1 MLSLGSL
8 AFAQPWAL
16 GALIALPAIWWLL
29 RLTPPMPKRIVFPP
43 ISLLLDIVTE
53 RESSARTPWWI
64 LLLRLL
70 IAALIIFAASRPLIN
85 AEAEIG
91 SSGPVLLVVDNGW
104 ASADRWDVRRDVALA
119 ITERAVR
126 SSRPVL
132 LLATAPPADGSAI
145 SVVSLS
151 AATARS
157 SIAKLTPSPWPTDR
171 GQATEA
177 VIDWSGG
184 FSGLADIRWLSDG
197 LDGPGADTLSERL
210 STLGRV
216 TIYGATG
223 TAVTLLRPPRSTPK
237 GLEMTLERSFATT
250 PERPLTVRG
259 LDDEGQVQ
267 VEGEALFVEGEL
279 QTNMTL
285 SGPSEILNRVARLQ
299 IGSGAH
305 AGSVVLLDQRWR
317 RRPVGI
323 IDIDGAAAAAQ
334 PLLSNSYYIERA
346 LQGATTV
353 RRGSLASLLS
363 QPTAI
368 LVIPDGIELAEN
380 EIQTVERWI
389 ADGGILVRFAGPGLA
404 RRTGDVLPGGVTD
417 TLLPVTLRAGDRV
430 IGGAMSW
437 RQPMSLQP
445 FPESSPFAGL
455 SVPRDVKVGR
465 QVLAQPTPDLSEK
478 TWAALSDGTPL
489 VTAERREQGWVV
501 LFHTSPNTSW
511 SNLPISGIFVEMM
524 QRIAALGRGVKTTGD
539 TQPLPPIKIMDAFGR
554 TGPPAANVQP
564 IDVATVD
571 TERASEKNPPGIYG
585 ADDFK
590 RAFNLSTSL
599 SPLRR
604 LPVPDGWVS
613 AGYEKPAER
622 NITGWLF
629 LAALALFLL
638 DTALGLWVR
647 AGGGNLRRQSVT
659 AVALAL
665 VFSCVFA
672 TRGFA
677 DERFALENSLET
689 RLAYL
694 ETGNARLDT
703 NSLQGL
709 AGLTVMMAR
718 RTAAELGPPQPVQ
731 PGIDDLSFFPLIY
744 WPVTSDYELDDIS
757 SLAAKEYLRNG
768 GTILFD
774 TQDRGG
780 GIQAA
785 ILRDIAE
792 RLDLPTLIPVD
803 ASHVLTR
810 SFYLLDTFPGRY
822 ADSSLWVER
831 AGERVNDG
839 VSPIIAGGNDW
850 ASAWAMDEAQRPLYP
865 VVPGGERQREMAFRF
880 GINLVMYVLTGNYKA
895 DQVHMPAIIKRL
907 GQ

>member
-1 MLSLGSL
+1 MLSLGPL

-16 GALIALPAIWWLL
+16 GALIVLPAIWWLL
-29 RLTPPMPKRIVFPP
+29 RLTPPMPERIVFPP
-43 ISLLLDIVTE
+43 IRLLLDIVTE
-53 RESSARTPWWI
+53 RETSARTPWWI
-64 LLLRLL
+64 LLLRLV
-70 IAALIIFAASRPLIN
+70 IAALIIFAASRPLMN

-91 SSGPVLLVVDNGW
+91 ANGPVLLVVDNGW
-104 ASADRWDVRRDVALA
+104 ASADRWDVRRDVVLA

-126 SSRPVL
+126 SSRQVL
-132 LLATAPPADGSAI
+132 LLATAPSADGSAI
-145 SVVSLS
+145 TVASLS
-151 AATARS
+151 AATARA
-157 SIAKLTPSPWPTDR
+157 SIAKLSPSPWPTDR

-177 VIDWSGG
+177 VIDWSGR

-197 LDGPGADTLSERL
+197 LDGPGVEALSERL

-216 TIYGATG
+216 TVYGATG
-223 TAVTLLRPPRSTPK
+223 TPVTLLRPPRSTPK
-237 GLEMTLERSFATT
+237 GLEMTLERPYAATSD
-250 PERPLTVRG
+250 RPMKIRG
-259 LDDEGQVQ
+259 LDDEGRVQ
-267 VEGEALFVEGEL
+267 VEGEALFAEGALE
-279 QTNMTL
+279 TNLTL
-285 SGPSEILNRVARLQ
+285 SAPSEILNRVERLQ

-346 LQGATTV
+346 LEGSTTV
-353 RRGSLASLLS
+353 RRGSLPSLFS
-363 QPTAI
+363 QPMAI

-380 EIQTVERWI
+380 EVQNVERWI
-389 ADGGILVRFAGPGLA
+389 AEGGILVRFAGPGLA
-404 RRTGDVLPGGVTD
+404 RRTGNVLPGGKAD
-417 TLLPVTLRAGDRV
+417 SLLPVTLRAGDRV

-437 RQPMSLQP
+437 RQPMSLKP
-445 FPESSPFAGL
+445 FPEGSPFAGL
-455 SVPRDVKVGR
+455 SVPRDVKIGR
-465 QVLAQPTPDLSEK
+465 QVLAQPTPDLNDK

-489 VTAERREQGWVV
+489 VTAERRDQGWVV

-511 SNLPISGIFVEMM
+511 SNLPISGVFVEMM
-524 QRIAALGRGVKTTGD
+524 QRIAALGRGVKTTRD
-539 TQPLPPIKIMDAFGR
+539 TPPLPPIKIMDAFGR
-554 TGPPAANVQP
+554 VGAPTANVQP
-564 IDVATVD
+564 IDAAAVD
-571 TERASEKNPPGIYG
+571 TEIVSEKNPPGIYG

-604 LPVPDGWVS
+604 LPVPDGWS
-613 AGYEKPAER
+613 QAGYEKPAER
-622 NITGWLF
+622 DITGWLF
-629 LAALALFLL
+629 LAALVLFLL

-647 AGGGNLRRQSVT
+647 AGGARLGRQTATAVTVVFALSAFTVT
-659 AVALAL
+659 AVH
-665 VFSCVFA
+665 
-672 TRGFA
+672 A
-677 DERFALENSLET
+677 DEKFALENSLET

-694 ETGNARLDT
+694 ETGNPRVDGDSAL
-703 NSLQGL
+703 GL
-709 AGLTVMMAR
+709 TGLTVMLAR
-718 RTAAELGPPQPVQ
+718 RTAAELGPPQPIE

-744 WPVTSDYELDDIS
+744 WPVTPDYELDDVS
-757 SLAAKEYLRNG
+757 SLAVKEYLRNG
-768 GTILFD
+768 GTVLFD

-780 GIQAA
+780 GAQATV
-785 ILRDIAE
+785 LRDIAE
-792 RLDLPTLIPVD
+792 RLDLPALIPVD

-810 SFYLLDTFPGRY
+810 SFYLMDTFPGRY
-822 ADSSLWVER
+822 AGSTLWVER

-850 ASAWAMDEAQRPLYP
+850 AAAWAMDEAQRPLYP
-865 VVPGGERQREMAFRF
+865 VVPGGERQREMAYRF

>member
-1 MLSLGSL
+1 MLSLGPL

-16 GALIALPAIWWLL
+16 AALIALPAIWWLL

-43 ISLLLDIVTE
+43 IRLLLGIVTE
-53 RESSARTPWWI
+53 RETSARTPWWI
-64 LLLRLL
+64 LVLRLL

-91 SSGPVLLVVDNGW
+91 SNGPVLLVVDNGW
-104 ASADRWDVRRDVALA
+104 ASAYRWDVRRDVALA

-126 SSRPVL
+126 GSRQVL
-132 LLATAPPADGSAI
+132 LLTTAPPADGSAI
-145 SVVSLS
+145 SVQSLG

-171 GQATEA
+171 GQASEA
-177 VIDWSGG
+177 VIDWSGS

-210 STLGRV
+210 SALGRV
-216 TIYGATG
+216 TVYGTAG
-223 TAVTLLRPPRSTPK
+223 QAVTLLRPPRATPK
-237 GLEMTLERSFATT
+237 GLEMTLERPFSQ
-250 PERPLTVRG
+250 PQEQPLMVRG
-259 LDDEGQVQ
+259 LDDEGRVQ
-267 VEGEALFVEGEL
+267 VEGEALFAEGEL
-279 QTNMTL
+279 QAEITL
-285 SGPSEILNRVARLQ
+285 SAPSEILNRVDRLQ

-323 IDIDGAAAAAQ
+323 IDIEGAAAAAQ

-346 LQGATTV
+346 LEGSTTV
-353 RRGSLASLLS
+353 RRGSLSSLFA
-363 QPTAI
+363 QPMAI
-368 LVIPDGIELAEN
+368 LVIPDGTELAGT
-380 EIQTVERWI
+380 EIQQIERWI

-404 RRTGDVLPGGVTD
+404 RRTGNVLPGGAED

-437 RQPMSLQP
+437 RQPMSLKP

-455 SVPRDVKVGR
+455 AVPGDVRIGR

-489 VTAERREQGWVV
+489 VTADRREQGWVV

-511 SNLPISGIFVEMM
+511 SNLPISGVFVEMM
-524 QRIAALGRGVKTTGD
+524 QRVAALGRGVKTSGD
-539 TQPLPPIKIMDAFGR
+539 TPPLPPIKIMDAFGR
-554 TGPPAANVQP
+554 IGAPTANVQP
-564 IDVATVD
+564 IDATAVD
-571 TERASEKNPPGIYG
+571 TEIASEKNPPGVYG
-585 ADDFK
+585 AEDFK

-599 SPLRR
+599 PPLRR
-604 LPVPDGWVS
+604 LPVADGWVQ

-622 NITGWLF
+622 DITGWLF
-629 LAALALFLL
+629 LSALALFLL
-638 DTALGLWVR
+638 DTLLGIWVR
-647 AGGGNLRRQSVT
+647 AGGARLRQQAATV
-659 AVALAL
+659 LAL
-665 VFSCVFA
+665 VITVSMFA
-672 TRGFA
+672 ATGA
-677 DERFALENSLET
+677 DADGRFALENSLET

-694 ETGNARLDT
+694 ETGNGRIDA
-703 NSLQGL
+703 NSAQGL
-709 AGLTVMMAR
+709 AGLTVMLAR
-718 RTAAELGPPQPVQ
+718 RTAAELGPPQPVE

-744 WPVTSDYELDDIS
+744 WPVTPDYELDDVS
-757 SLAAKEYLRNG
+757 SLAVKEYLRNG

-780 GIQAA
+780 GAQATV
-785 ILRDIAE
+785 LRDIAE
-792 RLDLPTLIPVD
+792 QLDLPALIPVD

-810 SFYLLDTFPGRY
+810 SFYLLETFPGRY
-822 ADSSLWVER
+822 AGSSLWVER
-831 AGERVNDG
+831 AGERINDG
-839 VSPIIAGGNDW
+839 VSPIVAGGNDW
-850 ASAWAMDEAQRPLYP
+850 AAAWAMDEAQRPLYP
-865 VVPGGERQREMAFRF
+865 VVPGGERQREMAYRF